1 MYLREIGDII
11 AVRELNLRENDK
23 PSAIVK
29 ILIGKPRVFPDSEGY
44 CCPFQ
49 IVGVG
54 AENIKYAAGVD
65 AIQSL
70 QLAMVMIGATLQF
83 LNEGLN
89 GELRWEG
96 GGEGDFRFPSSLDRS
111 ESKNATD

>member
-1 MYLREIGDII
+1 MYLHDIGDII
-11 AVRELNLRENDK
+11 AVRELSLTENDK
-23 PSAIVK
+23 PGAIVK
-29 ILIGKPRVFPDSEGY
+29 ISLGKPRTFPDSEGY
-44 CCPFQ
+44 YCPFL

-70 QLAMVMIGATLQF
+70 QLAMVMIGATLKF
-83 LNEGLN
+83 LNEGLD

-96 GGEGDFRFPSSLDRS
+96 GDEGDFGFPS
-111 ESKNATD
+111 